1 MRHPVILLAV
11 LYSAIVCGTPAFGA
25 SSAQSGAQQ
34 LAAPVG
40 PLTLKAAV
48 EHARAHY
55 PAIRASLA
63 EVSAADSGIGL
74 AHAAY
79 LPRTDLLLQFN
90 RATRNNVFGLILPNG
105 VIPAISGPVLGDSTM
120 ASTFGS
126 SAGALFSWEP
136 FDFGL
141 RGANVGVAES
151 LHRRA
156 QAAGEVTEF
165 EVSLGVTESFLA
177 VVAARQV
184 VEAAKAT
191 VDRLEIFTQSI
202 GVLVQ
207 NELRPGADESRVRAE
222 LAQARIELI
231 RAEQARDA
239 ARVTLAEWLG
249 LAGSGVDVESGA
261 FQGPPPEELPAA
273 SALSNHPVAEAQS
286 TEVDVV
292 AARRRAL
299 EKSYRPRVFL
309 ESAAYARGT
318 GAQVDGI
325 HQGGAHG
332 LAPSTGNWAVGASVK
347 FPVFDYKENRV
358 RRTIAEY
365 QQQAESARY
374 ETVVQ
379 HLTAGAEKA
388 RLELENARRVAATT
402 PVALEATRV
411 LETQARER
419 YRAGLGTVVE
429 VADAF
434 RLLRQSE
441 IEDSLARLGVWRALF
456 RVAAA
461 HGDMTDLLNLT
472 IP

>member
-1 MRHPVILLAV
+1 
-11 LYSAIVCGTPAFGA
+11 
-25 SSAQSGAQQ
+25 
-34 LAAPVG
+34 
-40 PLTLKAAV
+40 
-48 EHARAHY
+48 
-55 PAIRASLA
+55 
-63 EVSAADSGIGL
+63 
-74 AHAAY
+74 
-79 LPRTDLLLQFN
+79 
-90 RATRNNVFGLILPNG
+90 
-105 VIPAISGPVLGDSTM
+105 
-120 ASTFGS
+120 
-126 SAGALFSWEP
+126 
-136 FDFGL
+136 
-141 RGANVGVAES
+141 
-151 LHRRA
+151 
-156 QAAGEVTEF
+156 
-165 EVSLGVTESFLA
+165 LA

-184 VEAAKAT
+184 VEAAKAN

-239 ARVTLAEWLG
+239 ARATLAEWLG

-261 FQGPPPEELPAA
+261 FQGPPPEESPAA

-309 ESAAYARGT
+309 ESAVYARGT

-358 RRTIAEY
+358 RRAIAEY

-461 HGDMTDLLNLT
+461 HGDMTDLLNQT